1 MKKFVALFLAI
12 LTLTALFIP
21 SAMALSG
28 GYNAASKYLSTST
41 LKPGY
46 GTERAVS
53 NLQYMLLDLGFDP
66 GTIDGI
72 YGNNTAKAVR
82 NFQTQYK
89 SKYNL
94 DVDGQCGKHTKV
106 AIWSELTKLPTECY

>member
-53 NLQYMLLDLGFDP
+53 NLQYMLRDLGFDP

-82 NFQTQYK
+82 NFQTQYT
-89 SKYNL
+89 SEYNL
-94 DVDGQCGKHTKV
+94 DVDGQCGKYTKV
-106 AIWSELTKLPTECY
+106 AIWSELTQLPAECY